1 MTAPGTGTICS
12 AHALPSGHR
21 PLRAVLAALAFLVIS
36 PASGH
41 HSEAGFDTDTV
52 VAFQGTVRRYTWRNP
67 HVYIYVEGTDAAGE
81 VVEWEVETG
90 ATPIMIRSGW
100 TPDSLQPGEAIS
112 VRAHPER
119 VAGRNYV
126 FLMSLEKEDGTT
138 LAQRSSD
145 PQSIASTTDLA
156 GVWKGRGATIDSFYD
171 GLNGV
176 PLTEKGAAAKAQYN
190 FYTDSPAARCVGP
203 SSPFIVALGLFVNE
217 IQLSDETILIR
228 SEFFDSDRT
237 IYMDG
242 RAHPGNGARTRQ
254 GHSIGRWDDGVLV
267 VDTVQFEDLRSGNG
281 GGVPSGARKHV
292 VERYALSD
300 DGTYIVIDIFLED
313 PEYLAEPFTATL
325 EWNYA
330 PEFELYR
337 YDCDPETS
345 SRFRLD

>member
-1 MTAPGTGTICS
+1 MISSPGIAPDTRCS
-12 AHALPSGHR
+12 LG
-21 PLRAVLAALAFLVIS
+21 AVLAALALLVIS

-52 VAFQGTVRRYTWRNP
+52 VVFQGTVSRYSWRNP
-67 HVYIYVEGTDAAGE
+67 HVYIYVEGTDATGE

-100 TPDSLQPGEAIS
+100 TPDSLLPGEVIA

-138 LAQRSSD
+138 LAQRSSE
-145 PQSIASTTDLA
+145 PQSSASTTDLA
-156 GVWKGRGATIDSFYD
+156 GVWKGRGATIGPFYD
-171 GLNGV
+171 GVGEV
-176 PLTEKGAAAKAQYN
+176 SLTEKGAAAKAQYD
-190 FYTDSPAARCVGP
+190 FYTDSPAARCIGP
-203 SSPFIVALGLFVNE
+203 SSPFIVAVGLFVNE
-217 IQLSDETILIR
+217 IQFGDETILIR
-228 SEFFDSDRT
+228 SEFFDSDRM

-242 RAHPGNGARTRQ
+242 REHPGNGARTRQ
-254 GHSIGRWDDGVLV
+254 GHSIGRWEDGVLV

-281 GGVPSGARKHV
+281 GGVPSGAQKHV

-300 DGTYIVIDIFLED
+300 DGTHIVIDIFLED
-313 PEYLAEPFTATL
+313 PEYLAEPFTATV

-345 SRFRLD
+345 RRFRLD

>member
-1 MTAPGTGTICS
+1 MISSPKFAPDTRRSLG
-12 AHALPSGHR
+12 
-21 PLRAVLAALAFLVIS
+21 AVVAALALVVID

-41 HSEAGFDTDTV
+41 HSEAGFDTDAV
-52 VAFQGTVRRYTWRNP
+52 VAFEGTVSRYSWRNP
-67 HVYIYVEGTDAAGE
+67 HVYIYVAGTDAAGAT
-81 VVEWEVETG
+81 VEWEVETG

-100 TPDSLQPGEAIS
+100 TPDSLAPGEMIS

-126 FLMSLEKEDGTT
+126 FLMSLEKADGTT
-138 LAQRSSD
+138 LAQHSGD
-145 PQSIASTTDLA
+145 PRSIASTKDLA
-156 GVWKGRGATIDSFYD
+156 GVWKGRGATIDPFYD

-203 SSPFIVALGLFVNE
+203 GSPFIVAVGLFVNE
-217 IQLSDETILIR
+217 IQLGDETILIR
-228 SEFFDSDRT
+228 SEFFDSDRM

-242 RAHPGNGARTRQ
+242 REHPENGARTRQ
-254 GHSIGRWDDGVLV
+254 GHSIGRWEDDVLV
-267 VDTVQFEDLRSGNG
+267 VDTVQFENLRSGNG
-281 GGVPSGARKHV
+281 GGVPSGAQKHV

-300 DGTYIVIDIFLED
+300 DGTHIVIDIFLED
-313 PEYLAEPFTATL
+313 PEYLAEPFTATV

-330 PEFELYR
+330 REFELYR

-345 SRFRLD
+345 RRFWLD